1 MSAKEWASA
10 DHALAYLARADRIPH
25 RTEGEAVILDHV
37 PLGVGRMLD
46 LGTGDGRLLGLLKIE
61 RPNARG
67 VALDFSPVLLQ
78 RARERFSSDPQI
90 EVVEHDLDKPLP
102 ALGRFDAVVSCF
114 AIHHLTHERKRSL
127 YDEIFTLLEP
137 GGVFCNLD
145 LVSSPTLTLHEHFLH
160 SINCTPEE
168 EDALNKPLD
177 IQTQLLWLREIG
189 FADVDCYWKWLELAL
204 LIGVKQ

>member
-145 LVSSPTLTLHEHFLH
+145 LVSSPTLTLHKHFLH

-168 EDALNKPLD
+168 EDASNKPLD
-177 IQTQLLWLREIG
+177 VQTQLLWLREIG

>member
-37 PLGVGRMLD
+37 PLGVRRMLD

-90 EVVEHDLDKPLP
+90 EVVDHDLEKPLP

-137 GGVFCNLD
+137 GGLFCNLD
-145 LVSSPTLTLHEHFLH
+145 LVSSPTLALHEHFLH

-168 EDALNKPLD
+168 EDASNKPLD
-177 IQTQLLWLREIG
+177 VHTQLLWLREIG

-204 LIGVKQ
+204 LIEAKR